1 MEYTLI
7 TILFSFGAFG
17 ILMFWLGNKQGT
29 NEGRR
34 QILEENIKR
43 DSIRLIQ
50 TAENLLILNLYDS
63 NTQADIIRTIRE
75 PEQLQIVN

>member
-43 DSIRLIQ
+43 DNLRLVQ
-50 TAENLLILNLYDS
+50 TAENLMILNLYDTNS
-63 NTQADIIRTIRE
+63 QADIIKTVRE
-75 PEQLQIVN
+75 PKQLLVT